1 MSLFIPCSGVVPW
14 SWISRDSQTLL
25 FKNWCSEARMDVLSH
40 WMEPWQVSAC
50 SARAESFFL
59 FSNTAFWCWINKMN
73 ACHYGCLYN
82 YNFTALEM
90 SYKKYTTDVNRKWFY
105 AYFTNWVICIVL
117 KMYYFIL
124 SEEVIGEYF
133 VL

>member
-1 MSLFIPCSGVVPW
+1 
-14 SWISRDSQTLL
+14 
-25 FKNWCSEARMDVLSH
+25 MDV
-40 WMEPWQVSAC
+40 
-50 SARAESFFL
+50 F
-59 FSNTAFWCWINKMN
+59 I
-73 ACHYGCLYN
+73 

-124 SEEVIGEYF
+124 SEEVIGEYL